1 MDCKDCSVFPNHGGW
16 MATLETGI
24 AGPYLTHDMALQLAI
39 GEALRFRRAGQ
50 PARVSVLAANGAVRV
65 ERCLC
70 GRVGSCKWRR
80 AA

>member
-1 MDCKDCSVFPNHGGW
+1 MVCNDCSIFPGRGGW

-24 AGPYLTHDMALQLAI
+24 AGPYLTHDMALYLAI
-39 GEALRFRRAGQ
+39 NEALRFRRAGQ
-50 PARVSVLAANGAVRV
+50 PARVSVLAADGTVRV

-70 GRVGSCKWRR
+70 GLPKPCKWRR